1 MFLTE
6 KSRQPLCNL
15 PACMPACTECA
26 NPSAQAVI
34 GPAVVDTSH
43 TTVLTHE
50 NISLWSISRKLTS
63 N

>member
-15 PACMPACTECA
+15 PACTECA
-26 NPSAQAVI
+26 NPGAQAVI